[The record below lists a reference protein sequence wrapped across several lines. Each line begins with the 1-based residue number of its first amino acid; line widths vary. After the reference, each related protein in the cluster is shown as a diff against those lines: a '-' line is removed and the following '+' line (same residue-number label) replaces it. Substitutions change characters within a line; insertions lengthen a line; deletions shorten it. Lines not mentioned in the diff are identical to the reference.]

1 MNLQQCKQKIDEFFN
16 SSECD
21 DYFSKLENKKLI
33 EERQLEK
40 FHTFA
45 NKSEIIR
52 KIIGKYNSKNYIRR
66 WLKRGYEPP
75 EKLYWFLFSY
85 SQKYG
90 RECSEEE
97 YSKYGNMFT
106 SSMYYCSSFIF
117 MQMDGQG
124 SVVKII
130 ELNDFK

>member
-1 MNLQQCKQKIDEFFN
+1 MNLQKLEQKINDFFN

-21 DYFSKLENKKLI
+21 EYFSKFENKKLT

-40 FHTFA
+40 FHTFE
-45 NKSEIIR
+45 NKIEIIL
-52 KIIGKYNSKNYIRR
+52 KIIDKYNSENYAKR

-75 EKLYWFLFSY
+75 ENLYWFLFSY
-85 SQKYG
+85 AVKYG
-90 RECSEEE
+90 SECTDEE

-117 MQMDGQG
+117 MKMDGQG

-130 ELNDFK
+130 YNNK